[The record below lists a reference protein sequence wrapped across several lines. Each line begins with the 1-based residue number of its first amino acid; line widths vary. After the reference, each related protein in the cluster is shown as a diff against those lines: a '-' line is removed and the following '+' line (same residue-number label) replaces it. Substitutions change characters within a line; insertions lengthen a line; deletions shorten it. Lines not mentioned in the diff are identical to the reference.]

1 MNQKMRKKKT
11 NRAISTM
18 TVAVFFVLLCFFCF
32 VYVFLFLFFLF
43 CFVLF
48 CFWFVLFCF
57 CGVTQNFGIGTLTVN
72 DSCALMYYKF
82 HWK

>member
-32 VYVFLFLFFLF
+32 VYVFLFLFF
-43 CFVLF
+43 FVLF

-57 CGVTQNFGIGTLTVN
+57 CGVTKNFGIGTLTVN

>member
-18 TVAVFFVLLCFFCF
+18 TVAGFFCF
-32 VYVFLFLFFLF
+32 TLFFLF
-43 CFVLF
+43 CLCFSVFVFFVLF
-48 CFWFVLFCF
+48 CFFFWFVLFCF

>member
-18 TVAVFFVLLCFFCF
+18 TVAVFLFYFVFFVLFMFFCF
-32 VYVFLFLFFLF
+32 CFF